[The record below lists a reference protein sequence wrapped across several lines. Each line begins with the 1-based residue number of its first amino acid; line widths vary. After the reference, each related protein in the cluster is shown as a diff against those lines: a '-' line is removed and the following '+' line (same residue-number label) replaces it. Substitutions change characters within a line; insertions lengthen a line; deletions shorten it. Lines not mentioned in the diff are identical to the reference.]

1 MVCIL
6 PTTDEL
12 DAACKR
18 AGLGDSFNAVCAGS
32 LDTGYEPVFDER
44 VIGRHDAR
52 LLADAFDL
60 YMRTTGSSMRAV
72 RIKADTVGFW
82 QSKAARQRDVIA
94 RLQAKVRMLTHDKAQ
109 LMRDLRKARAS

>member
-6 PTTDEL
+6 PTTEDL

-18 AGLGDSFNAVCAGS
+18 AGFGDSFEQVCAGS
-32 LDTGYEPVFDER
+32 VGTGYEPVFDER
-44 VIGRHDAR
+44 VIGRHDSR

-60 YMRTTGSSMRAV
+60 YMRTAGSTSRAV
-72 RIKADTVGFW
+72 RVKADAVSFW

-94 RLQAKVRMLTHDKAQ
+94 RLQAKVRTLTHDKAQ
-109 LMRDLRKARAS
+109 LMRDLSKARAS